1 MDETRKTT
9 GGTIRGTVAD
19 GPDAVAS
26 FLGVPYAAAPVGPRR
41 FARPEPTSWD
51 GERDA
56 TAPGPTAPQGPT
68 EAPGMPD
75 ISPVLGPGWVPGSEY
90 LTVDVRTPDT
100 GGSGGSGLPV
110 MVFVHGGSFTG
121 GSSRASVYD
130 GTQLAREGAVVVVI
144 NYRLGAPGFAH
155 IPGVVANRGL
165 LDQIA
170 ALRWVHDNAAAFGGD
185 PDRITVFGESAG
197 AISVAALLV
206 AAPPG
211 LVRRAVV
218 QSGGGSH
225 TLVPQQAAVTTVAL
239 AEELGVTPAGLL
251 DVPDEGLVAAL
262 GRLGQEPPDLR
273 VGGLRDPLMGLGL
286 VGPVIDDDLLERRP
300 VDAVAAG
307 AAAGVDLLAGSNDD
321 EMGLYSVVLG
331 EALGLPGPDEDD
343 LHAAVAR
350 LHDDPDAVIA
360 AYRSAGRGSTA
371 AEVHDAVRTDWMFG
385 VPTRR
390 LADAH
395 TGRTWRY
402 AFGWRSPGWDGRLG
416 ACHGLELPF
425 VFDVIGRVDT
435 GAFVTVDTEETRA
448 LAARMRTAWVAFAR
462 GGDPGWPCYTAD
474 APTTQRF
481 DTTDALTDA
490 PDGPEQAVWDGVR

>member
-1 MDETRKTT
+1 MPVDETRKTT

-19 GPDAVAS
+19 GIAS

-75 ISPVLGPGWVPGSEY
+75 ITPILGPGWVPGSEY

-100 GGSGGSGLPV
+100 GAAGLPV

-121 GSSRASVYD
+121 GSSRAPVYD

-144 NYRLGAPGFAH
+144 NYRLGVPGFAA

-165 LDQIA
+165 HDQIA

-185 PDRITVFGESAG
+185 PDRITLFGESAG
-197 AISVAALLV
+197 AISVADLLV

-211 LVRRAVV
+211 LIRRAVV

-225 TLVPQQAAVTTVAL
+225 ALAPQQAAVTTAAL
-239 AEELGVTPAGLL
+239 AEALGVTPAGLV
-251 DVPDEGLVAAL
+251 DVPDEGLTAAL
-262 GRLGQEPPDLR
+262 GRLGENPPDLA
-273 VGGLRDPLMGLGL
+273 VGGLRDPMMGLGA
-286 VGPVIDDDLLERRP
+286 VGPVIDDDLLQGQP

-307 AAAGVDLLAGSNDD
+307 AAAGIDLLVGSNTD
-321 EMGLYSVVLG
+321 EMAFYSVVLG
-331 EALGLPGPDEDD
+331 EAMGLPRPGEDA

-360 AYRSAGRGSTA
+360 AYRSAGRGTTA

-385 VPTRR
+385 VPARR
-390 LADAH
+390 LADAHAAH

-402 AFGWRSPGWDGRLG
+402 VFGWRSPGWEGRLG
-416 ACHGLELPF
+416 ACHALELPF

-448 LAARMRTAWVAFAR
+448 LAARMRSTWVAFAR
-462 GGDPGWPCYTAD
+462 DGDPGWPAYTAG
-474 APTTQRF
+474 APVTQRF
-481 DTTDALTDA
+481 DTADVLTDT